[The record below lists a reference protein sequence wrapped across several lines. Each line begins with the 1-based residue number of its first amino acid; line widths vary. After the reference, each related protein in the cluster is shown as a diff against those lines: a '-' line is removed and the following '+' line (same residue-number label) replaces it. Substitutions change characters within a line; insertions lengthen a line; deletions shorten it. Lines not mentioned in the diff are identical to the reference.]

1 MKKNRAIV
9 TLSTVA
15 VLLLS
20 SCTAENQNSSP
31 EKSEKEPFTIL
42 ATVEAPEA
50 ALAFIEKNPINY
62 LAPKYDKVVVGA
74 VQGQITNVQYTTFGL
89 AGGVDETYELELAVN
104 IMTVSVSG
112 STFQVQKEI
121 KVATTGGY
129 LSPDVPDVYG
139 KPSEDL
145 GREGVI
151 EYESLGGAKPPV
163 VGETVV
169 LYLQKSLGGFQKL
182 APYSV
187 IGASFGRLTL
197 DSESGKFNRKIDTD
211 DQADNFSK
219 KELTGNLLKT
229 K

>member
-1 MKKNRAIV
+1 MKKNSAVV
-9 TLSTVA
+9 TMSTLA
-15 VLLLS
+15 LLLLS
-20 SCTAENQNSSP
+20 SCTSANQNSLP
-31 EKSEKEPFTIL
+31 EKSGKEPFTIL

-50 ALAFIEKNPINY
+50 ALAFIEKDPINY
-62 LAPKYDKVVVGA
+62 LDPKYDQVVVGA
-74 VQGQITNVQYTTFGL
+74 VQGQITNVEYTTFGL
-89 AGGVDETYELELAVN
+89 SAGVDETVELELAVN
-104 IMTVSVSG
+104 IMTVRVSG

-145 GREGVI
+145 GSEGVI
-151 EYESLGGAKPPV
+151 EYESLGGAKPPI

-169 LYLQKSLGGFQKL
+169 LYLQKSSGGFKKL

-187 IGASFGRLTL
+187 IGASFGRFTL
-197 DSESGKFNRKIDTD
+197 DSESGRFNRKIDTD
-211 DQADNFSK
+211 DQTDSFSK
-219 KELTGNLLKT
+219 NQLTGNLLKT